1 MQWIK
6 KNKTLIMEKALH
18 GKLNIEQHELKRKL
32 GTDVG
37 PSDG

>member
-1 MQWIK
+1 MDK
-6 KNKTLIMEKALH
+6 KETKMIMEKVLH